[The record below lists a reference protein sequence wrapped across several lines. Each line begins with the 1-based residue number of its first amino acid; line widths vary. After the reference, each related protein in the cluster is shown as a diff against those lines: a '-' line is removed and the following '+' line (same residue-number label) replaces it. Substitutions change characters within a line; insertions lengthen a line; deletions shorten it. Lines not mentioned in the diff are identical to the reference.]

1 MRGDQLSRQWQL
13 IQRLGH
19 SRAGVGLDQL
29 AEDLGCVRRTVYRDL
44 DALMFAGFPLVSE
57 KRAGKVYYKFLDSF
71 DLGHV
76 PFTADEVLALVFGQ
90 DLLRPLEGTPFHDSI
105 ESALGKIR
113 AGLGDELIAYLD
125 AIGQSFRVLPGPHK
139 RYADYRDT
147 IQTLSDAVYS
157 RTTVALRYFTGRSG
171 EETDR
176 DLDPYHVWYRSGGLY
191 VIGQDHRSGE
201 IRTFA
206 IERIRSIQATPRKFV
221 PREDFDFESYTA
233 GNFGVVAEPAVR
245 VVVRFSREWATQVRE
260 RTWHPSQSLREI
272 EGGGV
277 ELEMQAGGAAELVSW
292 ILSFGPG
299 AEVLE
304 PAALRDQV
312 AEALGRALAVYR
324 P

>member
-13 IQRLGH
+13 IQRLGK

-44 DALMFAGFPLVSE
+44 DALMFAGFPLISE
-57 KRAGKVYYKFLDSF
+57 KRGGKAYYKFLDSF

-105 ESALGKIR
+105 ESALAKIR
-113 AGLGDELIAYLD
+113 AGLGEDLLRYLEE
-125 AIGQSFRVLPGPHK
+125 IGQSFRVLPGPHK

-147 IQTLSDAVYS
+147 IEALSEAV
-157 RTTVALRYFTGRSG
+157 RRRHTVSLRYFTGRSG
-171 EETDR
+171 EESDR
-176 DLDPYHVWYRSGGLY
+176 DLDPYHVWYRNGGLY
-191 VIGQDHRSGE
+191 VIGHDHRSQE

-206 IERIRSIQATPRKFV
+206 IERIRAITATDRSFTPRD
-221 PREDFDFESYTA
+221 DFDFERYTA

-245 VVVRFSREWATQVRE
+245 VIVRFTRKWATQIRE
-260 RTWHPSQSLREI
+260 RTWHPSQSIREL
-272 EGGGV
+272 ENGGV
-277 ELEMQAGGAAELVSW
+277 ELEMHVGGADELVSW

-299 AEVLE
+299 AEVIE
-304 PAALRDQV
+304 PTTLREQV
-312 AEALGRALAVYR
+312 ADSLARALVVYR
-324 P
+324 A

>member
-1 MRGDQLSRQWQL
+1 M
-13 IQRLGH
+13 
-19 SRAGVGLDQL
+19 
-29 AEDLGCVRRTVYRDL
+29 RRTVYRDL
-44 DALMFAGFPLVSE
+44 DALMFAGFPLISE

-113 AGLGDELIAYLD
+113 AGLGDELIAYLE

-147 IQTLSDAVYS
+147 IQTLSDSVYS
-157 RTTVALRYFTGRSG
+157 HTTVSLRYFTGRSG
-171 EETDR
+171 EESDR
-176 DLDPYHVWYRSGGLY
+176 NLDPYHVWYRNGGLY
-191 VIGQDHRSGE
+191 VIGHDHRSGE

-206 IERIRSIQATPRKFV
+206 IDRIRSIAATERSFV
-221 PREDFDFESYTA
+221 QRADFDFETYTA

-245 VVVRFSREWATQVRE
+245 VVVRFSKTWATHVRE
-260 RTWHPSQSLREI
+260 RTWHPSQSIRELTD
-272 EGGGV
+272 GGV
-277 ELEMQAGGAAELVSW
+277 ELEMQVGGADELVSW

-304 PAALRDQV
+304 PAALREQV
-312 AEALGRALAVYR
+312 STALALALAVYR
-324 P
+324 G